1 MAGKTIA
8 ARILD
13 QQGIRYEVREYEVNA
28 DELDAISVAV
38 KIGIAPE
45 QTFKT
50 LVVRGDKTGELVAC
64 VPAGAEL
71 DLKSLAT
78 ISGNK
83 KVDLVPVREIEG
95 LTGYI
100 RGGVSPLGMK
110 KSYPL
115 FIDELAEILDP
126 ISISGGRRGLQ
137 ILLSGPD
144 LIQVTKARRAPLTK

>member
-1 MAGKTIA
+1 MAAKTMA

-13 QQGIRYEVREYEVNA
+13 QIGIRYQMREYQSN
-28 DELDAISVAV
+28 DNELDAISVAA

-50 LVVRGDKTGELVAC
+50 LVVRGDRTGEMVAC

-71 DLKSLAT
+71 DLKALAAL
-78 ISGNK
+78 SGNK

-110 KSYPL
+110 KSFPL
-115 FIDELAEILDP
+115 FIDELAVILDLV
-126 ISISGGRRGLQ
+126 SISGGRRGLQ
-137 ILLSGPD
+137 ILLSGSD
-144 LIQVTKARRAPLTK
+144 LIKATKAQLSPLTK

>member
-13 QQGIRYEVREYEVNA
+13 QIGIPYELREYQVNEN
-28 DELDAISVAV
+28 ELDAVSVAM
-38 KIGIAPE
+38 KIGLAPE

-50 LVVRGDKTGELVAC
+50 LVVRGDKTGDLVAC
-64 VPAGAEL
+64 VPAGADL
-71 DLKSLAT
+71 DLKALAT
-78 ISGNK
+78 LSGNK
-83 KVDLVPVREIEG
+83 KVELVPVREIEG

-110 KSYPL
+110 KNLPIL
-115 FIDELAEILDP
+115 VDELAEILDLV
-126 ISISGGRRGLQ
+126 SISGGRRGLQ

-144 LIQVTKARRAPLTK
+144 LIKVTKARVAPLTK

>member
-13 QQGIRYEVREYEVNA
+13 QLGIGYELRAYEVVE
-28 DELDAISVAV
+28 DELDAITVAA
-38 KIGIAPE
+38 KIGLAPE

-64 VPAGAEL
+64 IPAGAEL
-71 DLKSLAT
+71 DLKSLAAL
-78 ISGNK
+78 SGNK

-95 LTGYI
+95 LTGYL

-110 KSYPL
+110 KSYPV
-115 FIDELAEILDP
+115 FVDELAEILDP
-126 ISISGGRRGLQ
+126 VSISGGRRGLQ
-137 ILLSGPD
+137 ILLSGSD
-144 LIQVTKARRAPLTK
+144 LIKVTKARLASLTK